1 MNLSFN
7 YNKLFVALYLSVIL
21 VPIFGASDMMSTQ
34 MLYLQIVNIICF
46 TFLFF
51 RSERGE
57 LLGQLTKIT
66 AYYPVFIFFCF
77 IIWASITIVKA
88 VNLPESFRNLSDQF
102 NYLTA
107 FILLVYNLDQIKNK
121 KNFIVN
127 FFIIILTI
135 EVFSILLLFLIEASI
150 SDFDFSLRKS
160 SYKGLTGNINIAAFS
175 IVIKLPLLFYKYI
188 SSNKRVYLYNL
199 LLFFSGFVVVYL
211 HKTRGAILAIFLIAI
226 GFLVFIVHQK
236 IANKTFN
243 KKVIPPIITIIFIF
257 LIQFPLNTI
266 FRTSES
272 TFSRLQTI
280 SSTEDQSSEERKR
293 YYKQAFFTMLENPI
307 LGIGFGNWELES
319 IRTDSENI
327 RGYTV
332 PYHAHND
339 LLELGAETG
348 FIGTFLYFSI
358 LIIVVFRLLIKFIS
372 QKAEADPIYYFLVL
386 CFGVYF
392 CDAMLNF
399 PFARPIQQMNYFSLL
414 ALSTLELKSKLKLSF
429 LSKRKLLPFLKSILI
444 LLLILSP
451 FVLYSSIRVYK
462 AYTQHYFLLGYFNYN
477 TYTADIDKILDFED
491 QYPDVISTT
500 IPTQTLKGLFYT
512 KQKEDFKSAIPYF
525 KKGMEINPYLKLSES
540 MLGFSY
546 LMEDKIDSAIYHTE
560 NAFNKMP
567 NNPIHF
573 AHYVIALSAKKDI
586 DKMKKAREKIS
597 TIDDETI
604 DQIYLQAMA
613 NVLDKD
619 NSKFIL
625 NSLDQKILKSDNDKL
640 KKSYYILEFGK
651 EIVLKAGVANKQ
663 AEEFFNNKEYLKAAQ
678 KFEEAS
684 RLNPLETPYMEN
696 AANAYMQAGE
706 DQKALEIVD
715 NILNITNKNNI
726 KMLYI
731 KTLILLTR
739 EEYEEAC
746 EYLTIL
752 EKSKLKVPKAISNKY
767 CN

>member
-46 TFLFF
+46 TFLIF

-226 GFLVFIVHQK
+226 GFLVFTVHQK

-429 LSKRKLLPFLKSILI
+429 LSKGRLIPFLKSILI

-715 NILNITNKNNI
+715 NILSIIDKNNM

-739 EEYEEAC
+739 EEYEKAC

-752 EKSKLKVPKAISNKY
+752 EKSNLKVPKAISNKY

>member
-1 MNLSFN
+1 
-7 YNKLFVALYLSVIL
+7 
-21 VPIFGASDMMSTQ
+21 
-34 MLYLQIVNIICF
+34 
-46 TFLFF
+46 
-51 RSERGE
+51 
-57 LLGQLTKIT
+57 
-66 AYYPVFIFFCF
+66 
-77 IIWASITIVKA
+77 
-88 VNLPESFRNLSDQF
+88 
-102 NYLTA
+102 
-107 FILLVYNLDQIKNK
+107 
-121 KNFIVN
+121 
-127 FFIIILTI
+127 
-135 EVFSILLLFLIEASI
+135 
-150 SDFDFSLRKS
+150 
-160 SYKGLTGNINIAAFS
+160 
-175 IVIKLPLLFYKYI
+175 VIKLPLLFYKYI

-226 GFLVFIVHQK
+226 GFLVFTVHQK

-358 LIIVVFRLLIKFIS
+358 LIIVVFRLLIRFIS

-429 LSKRKLLPFLKSILI
+429 LSKGRLIPFLKSILI

-715 NILNITNKNNI
+715 NILSIIDKNNM

-739 EEYEEAC
+739 EEYEKAC

-752 EKSKLKVPKAISNKY
+752 EKSNLKVPKAISNKY

>member
-46 TFLFF
+46 TFLIF

-477 TYTADIDKILDFED
+477 SYTADIDKILDYED

-500 IPTQTLKGLFYT
+500 IPIQTLKGLFYT

-525 KKGMEINPYLKLSES
+525 KKGMKINPYLKLSES
-540 MLGFSY
+540 MLGFCY
-546 LMEDKIDSAIYHTE
+546 LMEDKIDSAVYHTS

-586 DKMKKAREKIS
+586 DEMKKAREKIS
-597 TIDDETI
+597 SIDDEII

-625 NSLDQKILKSDNDKL
+625 NSLDQKILQSDNDKL

-651 EIVLKAGVANKQ
+651 EIVLKAGVANAQ
-663 AEEFFNNKEYLKAAQ
+663 AEEFFKNKEYLKAAQ

-715 NILNITNKNNI
+715 NILNIIDKNNM

>member
-21 VPIFGASDMMSTQ
+21 VPILGASDMMSTQ

-46 TFLFF
+46 TFLIF

-135 EVFSILLLFLIEASI
+135 EVFSILLLFLLDVS
-150 SDFDFSLRKS
+150 SSSFDFSLRKS

-175 IVIKLPLLFYKYI
+175 IVIKLPLLIYKSI
-188 SSNKRVYLYNL
+188 SSSKRVYLYNL
-199 LLFFSGFVVVYL
+199 LLFTSGFVVVYL
-211 HKTRGAILAIFLIAI
+211 HKTRGAILTIALIAAA
-226 GFLVFIVHQK
+226 FLVFIVYQK

-243 KKVIPPIITIIFIF
+243 KKVILPLVTIIFLF
-257 LIQFPLNTI
+257 LVQSPLNTI
-266 FRTSES
+266 FRTGES

-280 SSTEDQSSEERKR
+280 NSVEDQSSAERKR
-293 YYKQAFFTMLENPI
+293 YYKQAFFTMLENPV

-392 CDAMLNF
+392 CDTMLNF

-429 LSKRKLLPFLKSILI
+429 LSKGRLIPFLKSILI

-451 FVLYSSIRVYK
+451 FVLYSSLRVYK

-525 KKGMEINPYLKLSES
+525 KKGMKINPYLKLSES

-715 NILNITNKNNI
+715 NILSIIDKNNI